1 MMLSL
6 KTLRAAGIGF
16 VIVAGVSMCTLRD
29 RTIEKRGAEKVAS
42 AIAKDAEKTR
52 EKARKARSA
61 ARSVDDPVKR
71 VFDAFC
77 RNCN

>member
-1 MMLSL
+1 MMTL

-16 VIVAGVSMCTLRD
+16 VLVAGVSMCTMRD

-61 ARSVDDPVKR
+61 ARSVDDPVKWVR
-71 VFDAFC
+71 DTYC